1 LKIQRDAKSSV
12 FSYLCSST
20 RPSTFWSRAE
30 SNLFLKKKKKKK
42 RKEKKRKK
50 ILRARGVAQ
59 VVKHLSSR
67 ASMRP

>member
-30 SNLFLKKKKKKK
+30 SNLFLKKKKKKEKK
-42 RKEKKRKK
+42 RKEKKKNFK
-50 ILRARGVAQ
+50 G
-59 VVKHLSSR
+59 
-67 ASMRP
+67 